1 MDMDKAA
8 NPSPGFKNH
17 PEHTIT
23 VEPFDGIV
31 NVYFAE
37 AILASSDEALV
48 LREENYPPVFYI
60 PFKDVYFEFLGRTDT
75 TTHCP
80 FKGDATYWSATA
92 AGEFEKD
99 VMWAYE
105 NPYDEMVRH
114 QGSRRL
120 LSKQGQNRSQSAFT
134 RDRRRSLSRSCRA
147 HRHRGRG
154 WRARG

>member
-8 NPSPGFKNH
+8 NPSPGFTNH

-48 LREENYPPVFYI
+48 LREQNYPPVFYI

-105 NPYDEMVRH
+105 KPYDEMLAIKDHGAFYTNKVRIEANPH
-114 QGSRRL
+114 SRGTGADL
-120 LSKQGQNRSQSAFT
+120 
-134 RDRRRSLSRSCRA
+134 
-147 HRHRGRG
+147 
-154 WRARG
+154 